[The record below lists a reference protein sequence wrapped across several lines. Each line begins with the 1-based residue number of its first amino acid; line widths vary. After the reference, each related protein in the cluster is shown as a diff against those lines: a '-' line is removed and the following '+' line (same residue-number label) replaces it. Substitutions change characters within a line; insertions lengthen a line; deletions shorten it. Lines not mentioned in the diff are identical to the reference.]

1 MADNL
6 LPQIENWQ
14 NRPLNEFYP
23 IIYIDAIL
31 YSVRDN
37 GVIRKLAAYV
47 ILGINT
53 DGKKEVLSI
62 SAGDNESA
70 KYWLSALNELP
81 FTRILLA
88 NTSLEIVVCDFPIFS
103 PICLKGILSFK
114 LLSIII
120 LCDNVICF
128 AIIFSPLLIGKAA
141 RAYYT
146 IKRNIIQIDN

>member
-1 MADNL
+1 MFFLQLFL
-6 LPQIENWQ
+6 LGQ
-14 NRPLNEFYP
+14 PLQTNGAF
-23 IIYIDAIL
+23 
-31 YSVRDN
+31 SVLLHFIFN
-37 GVIRKLAAYV
+37 
-47 ILGINT
+47 
-53 DGKKEVLSI
+53 
-62 SAGDNESA
+62 
-70 KYWLSALNELP
+70 ALNELP

-146 IKRNIIQIDN
+146 IKRNIIQIDNWKTN

>member
-6 LPQIENWQ
+6 LPQIANWQ

-23 IIYIDAIL
+23 IIYIGAIL

-70 KYWLSALNELP
+70 KYWLSALNELKNRGVYHLHRWSYRNQRGN
-81 FTRILLA
+81 FY
-88 NTSLEIVVCDFPIFS
+88 
-103 PICLKGILSFK
+103 GI
-114 LLSIII
+114 
-120 LCDNVICF
+120 
-128 AIIFSPLLIGKAA
+128 P
-141 RAYYT
+141 
-146 IKRNIIQIDN
+146 